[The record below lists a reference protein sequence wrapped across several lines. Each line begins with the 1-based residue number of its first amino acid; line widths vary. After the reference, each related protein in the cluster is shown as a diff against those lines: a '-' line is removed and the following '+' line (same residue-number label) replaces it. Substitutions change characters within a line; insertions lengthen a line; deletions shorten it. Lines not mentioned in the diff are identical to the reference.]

1 MRSLFVRIF
10 VSFWVAQALFIVLAM
25 LLTLAMRPG
34 RVAAA
39 IEAAEPKLLNESFAA
54 YLSGGPDGFR
64 KFAWNQHDAQRI
76 HLFLFDEQGQEVS
89 GRTPPDWVLK
99 VNRGQASTADTIWGR
114 LRPMQFLKQ
123 ASVMPDGRRY
133 SLVIELPPPKHSLFG
148 PNGEPFL
155 AIGIGIISSG
165 FICFLLAHYLTA
177 PIVRLRA
184 ATQKLASGDLKARA
198 GKPNA
203 RGRDDISQLV
213 RDFDRMA
220 ERIENL
226 LDSQARLLKDISH
239 ELRSPLARLNVA
251 LELARQRSGPEAQT
265 SLDRMERE
273 ASRLNELIGRLL
285 TIARL
290 DAGNQVIQR
299 VPVQLSELVA
309 DVANDAA
316 FEAQSRGCHVDY
328 AILADAEVLGDQ
340 SLLHSAVENIVRNA
354 IRYTQEGTSV
364 QVRLERRPAKNGVS
378 EEAVVQVVDAG
389 SGVPEDSLQKI
400 FQPFYRID
408 DARGRGTG
416 GAGLGLAIADRAV
429 RLHGGRA
436 TAANLPRGGLCVE
449 LLLPVLP
456 LRQPTRSSERIQII
470 ENISAG

>member
-1 MRSLFVRIF
+1 MKSLFVRIF
-10 VSFWVAQALFIVLAM
+10 LSFWVAQALFIVLAM
-25 LLTLAMRPG
+25 LLTLAMRPSH
-34 RVAAA
+34 VAAA
-39 IEAAEPKLLNESFAA
+39 IEAQEPKLLDESVAA

-64 KFAWNQHDAQRI
+64 KFAWNLHDSQRI
-76 HLFLFDEQGQEVS
+76 HLFLFDDEGKEVT
-89 GRTPPDWVLK
+89 GRTPPDWVMK
-99 VNRGQASTADTIWGR
+99 VNRGQVSTADTIWGR

-123 ASVMPDGRRY
+123 ASIMADGRRY

-165 FICFLLAHYLTA
+165 LICFLLAHYLTA
-177 PIVRLRA
+177 PIVRLRT
-184 ATQKLASGDLKARA
+184 ATQKLAAGDLKARA
-198 GKPNA
+198 GSPNG
-203 RGRDDISQLV
+203 RGRDDISQLI

-226 LDSQARLLKDISH
+226 LDAQARLLKDISH

-299 VPVQLSELVA
+299 IPVQLGELVA

-316 FEAQSRGCHVDY
+316 FEAQSRGCHVDC

-364 QVRLERRPAKNGVS
+364 QVRLERRPAGNGMG

-389 SGVPEDSLQKI
+389 SGVPEEVLEKI

-436 TAANLPRGGLCVE
+436 KATNLPRGGLCVE

-456 LRQPTRSSERIQII
+456 LKPAPRLDERI
-470 ENISAG
+470 ELAEKISAE